1 MKVKTI
7 SRSADTYVP
16 ARNTQ
21 ESALPRNLDPALHPF
36 ERAREYTRAVTATKL
51 ERMFARPFVG
61 QLGDGHRDGVYCIAR
76 NFKTTNQIASGSGDG
91 VVKYWNMTS
100 RQEAL
105 SFKAHYGMVTG
116 LAVTPRRGLLT
127 CGDDKAIKLWS
138 LECNDFGDEVD
149 DLDVYKNNRSSN
161 SATSGGLLKT
171 FGGEHA
177 FKGLDH
183 HFEDDVF
190 VTGGAAIQ
198 LWNMSRSN
206 YVSNLSWGADNVS
219 SVKFNKTETNV
230 LASCGSDNSIVL
242 YDIRTNSP
250 VQKVVTSFR
259 ANAVSWN
266 PMEAYHFAS
275 GHEDHNAYLWDMRD
289 LTKSINVYK
298 DHVSAVTDLD
308 FSPTGQEL
316 VTGSYDKTIR
326 IYRARDGHS
335 RDVYHTKRMQ
345 HVFSVCFTTDLRYIL
360 SGSDDANIRVWRANA
375 SERSGVQSSRE
386 RAKLNYDKKLKDR
399 YKYMPEIKRIS
410 RHRHLPGV
418 VKKAQQIKTVELLSL
433 KRREENDRKHSK
445 EGSKPRVP
453 ERQKHIR
460 GTAIKED

>member
-21 ESALPRNLDPALHPF
+21 ESAMPRNLNPALHPF

-51 ERMFARPFVG
+51 ERMFAKPFVG
-61 QLGDGHRDGVYCIAR
+61 QLGDGHRDGVYQIAR
-76 NFKTTNQIASGSGDG
+76 NFKTTNQVASASGDG

-100 RQEAL
+100 RDEAL
-105 SFKAHYGMVTG
+105 SFRAHYGMVTG
-116 LAVTPRRGLLT
+116 LSITPRRGLLS
-127 CGDDKAIKLWS
+127 CGEDKAIKLWS
-138 LECNDFGDEVD
+138 LESSDFGEEVD
-149 DLDVYKNNRSSN
+149 DLDLYRASSGNN
-161 SATSGGLLKT
+161 SGLIKT
-171 FGGEHA
+171 FQGEHA

-183 HFEDDVF
+183 HFSDDVF
-190 VTGGAAIQ
+190 ATGGASIQ
-198 LWNMSRSN
+198 LWNMARSN
-206 YVSNLSWGADNVS
+206 YVLNLSWGADNIN
-219 SVKFNKTETNV
+219 SVKFNRTETNV

-250 VQKVVTSFR
+250 VQKVVTALR
-259 ANAVSWN
+259 ANAISWN

-289 LTKSINVYK
+289 LSKSLNIYK
-298 DHVSAVTDLD
+298 DHVSAITDLD

-345 HVFSVCFTTDLRYIL
+345 HIFSVCFTTDSRYIL
-360 SGSDDANIRVWRANA
+360 SGSDDANVRLWRTNA
-375 SERSGVQSSRE
+375 SERSNVKSSKE
-386 RAKLNYDKKLKDR
+386 RAKLDYDQKLKDR
-399 YKYMPEIKRIS
+399 YRFMPEVRRIS

-418 VKKAQQIKTVELLSL
+418 VKKALQIKRVEIESL
-433 KRREENDRKHSK
+433 RRREDNDRRHSK
-445 EGSKPRVP
+445 EGSKPRIP
-453 ERQKHIR
+453 ERKQHIR
-460 GTAIKED
+460 GTAIKEAEE